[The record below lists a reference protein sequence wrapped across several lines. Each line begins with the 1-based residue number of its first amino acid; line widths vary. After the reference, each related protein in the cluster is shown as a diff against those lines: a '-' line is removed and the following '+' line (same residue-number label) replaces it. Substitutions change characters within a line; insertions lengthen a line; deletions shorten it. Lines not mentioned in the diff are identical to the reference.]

1 MCADHVNVA
10 RESADATSDTET
22 VTICPGPEVLGE
34 QSSGKAVGRVRVTCQ
49 GTVRAHLVNRSG
61 RTVVYRLR
69 VGTKLHKVAVK
80 SLARKQVVT
89 RGRARARVTLRAGG
103 ARLARVRI
111 PQRCQA
117 PGVLPDTGLRITTH

>member
-1 MCADHVNVA
+1 
-10 RESADATSDTET
+10 
-22 VTICPGPEVLGE
+22 VLGE

-80 SLARKQVVT
+80 SQARKQVVT
-89 RGRARARVTLRAGG
+89 RGRPRAQVTLRAAGT
-103 ARLARVRI
+103 RLDRTRI

-117 PGVLPDTGLRITTH
+117 PGVLPDTGLRVTTR